1 MLGITENTNA
11 VLKVYPNPTT
21 SILQLEGLQTENI
34 QIMDISGKVVLNAN
48 VSGKSIDVSSL
59 KPGLYI
65 IKANNQV
72 ARFIKE

>member
-1 MLGITENTNA
+1 
-11 VLKVYPNPTT
+11 
-21 SILQLEGLQTENI
+21 
-34 QIMDISGKVVLNAN
+34 MDISGKVVLNAN